1 MSATTT
7 DVTSEQTSTDG
18 MSATT
23 DITSEQTSTDVM
35 SATTTDI
42 TSEQRSTDVMSAT
55 TTDITSEQK
64 NTDVMSATTTDI
76 TSEQTSTDVTSATT
90 TDITSEQKNTDVM
103 STMHDAERDTTQY
116 IALPCQ
122 CPCSKT
128 GKDVW
133 GFLRGKNYSME
144 KIQKILQPHLD
155 LLVRDI
161 RVNLKNT
168 SKFVHTKISALDTRI
183 STESMGYVASIVLC
197 LAIAIV
203 IVFDLLKYF
212 A

>member
-1 MSATTT
+1 
-7 DVTSEQTSTDG
+7 
-18 MSATT
+18 
-23 DITSEQTSTDVM
+23 
-35 SATTTDI
+35 
-42 TSEQRSTDVMSAT
+42 
-55 TTDITSEQK
+55 
-64 NTDVMSATTTDI
+64 
-76 TSEQTSTDVTSATT
+76 
-90 TDITSEQKNTDVM
+90 
-103 STMHDAERDTTQY
+103 MHDAERDTTQY